1 MIKKLIKKYF
11 ESLVYFYS
19 HLKYKVFIVFG
30 FSLVVGILDS
40 LGLTMFLPLLQI
52 VNDSSHI
59 NPENLGNLSFNLD
72 AILFFG
78 INVNLLSILLIMAS
92 FFLVKGLIYFLA
104 GIYRVNVQ
112 ESFITRLRFNNLK
125 GLNSL
130 SYKCFV
136 RSDIGRIQNTLTGEV
151 ERVARAFTFYFRS
164 FQLGIM
170 ILIYMSFA
178 FLVNAQFA
186 VLVSLAGILAN
197 FFYKYLYNYTKKS
210 SRNLTENTN
219 VFQGLILQNLTNY
232 KYLKAT
238 NSLDNYGQKIY
249 NNIKKIELSNK
260 ALGKL
265 DALQLAIREP
275 ILIILVV
282 SIIYIQTTIL
292 GSSLAPILISLLFFL
307 QSFKLPDA
315 DANGLEQVF
324 GGYRFC

>member
-1 MIKKLIKKYF
+1 MIKKFIKKYF

-59 NPENLGNLSFNLD
+59 NPENLGNLSFILD

-104 GIYRVNVQ
+104 GIYRVSVQ
-112 ESFITRLRFNNLK
+112 ESFITRLRINNLK

-130 SYKCFV
+130 SYKYFV

-219 VFQGLILQNLTNY
+219 IFQGLIIQNLTNY

-275 ILIILVV
+275 ILINLYTNNYFGFFSGTHID
-282 SIIYIQTTIL
+282 QF
-292 GSSLAPILISLLFFL
+292 AFFL
-307 QSFKLPDA
+307 
-315 DANGLEQVF
+315 
-324 GGYRFC
+324 